1 MKFLDFIYGDFE
13 FVTIEVL
20 EKINETR
27 NTCKTLGVGI
37 FSDELVQEKLG
48 RAPIRPYIERAQI
61 MYAIKGVDFVFEV
74 TDETKIDIKKEEF
87 YYVQKDK
94 KEYKIGYAPGT
105 YDLFHQGHLEHLT
118 EAFSKCE
125 ILVVDI
131 NNDELVKSYKGKKPL
146 MSAKERAEIVSKLKF
161 VDITFIADTLERKKA
176 NEWIKAKYGSG
187 IDAVFI
193 GSDWVGQDLHNDEHL
208 NIVFTDRDPEKMKVR
223 SSTYYRE
230 QLKNQMK

>member
-94 KEYKIGYAPGT
+94 K
-105 YDLFHQGHLEHLT
+105 
-118 EAFSKCE
+118 
-125 ILVVDI
+125 
-131 NNDELVKSYKGKKPL
+131 N
-146 MSAKERAEIVSKLKF
+146 
-161 VDITFIADTLERKKA
+161 
-176 NEWIKAKYGSG
+176 IK
-187 IDAVFI
+187 
-193 GSDWVGQDLHNDEHL
+193 
-208 NIVFTDRDPEKMKVR
+208 
-223 SSTYYRE
+223 
-230 QLKNQMK
+230 